1 MYIILSYFIKNKI
14 CVSIDKICVYAYKH
28 VDVTALN
35 IHRKKSGKIQ
45 DMNNIYIQ
53 EVKLGLKE
61 GLGLKEAHIVP
72 VYSSLSF

>member
-1 MYIILSYFIKNKI
+1 M
-14 CVSIDKICVYAYKH
+14 
-28 VDVTALN
+28 TALN